1 MQPTNTLMT
10 IFRVTLSAELDPEL
24 LLDGELFVE
33 DEDDGAILISTSDP
47 DAEAKL
53 SAHTS
58 VLAVEQVGKAVMMGD
73 WIVAAYDPD

>member
-1 MQPTNTLMT
+1 MDFTVMTN
-10 IFRVTLSAELDPEL
+10 FRVTTCADFDPEAV
-24 LLDGELFVE
+24 LDGQLIVE
-33 DEDDGAILISTSDP
+33 DDDDGAILISTSDP